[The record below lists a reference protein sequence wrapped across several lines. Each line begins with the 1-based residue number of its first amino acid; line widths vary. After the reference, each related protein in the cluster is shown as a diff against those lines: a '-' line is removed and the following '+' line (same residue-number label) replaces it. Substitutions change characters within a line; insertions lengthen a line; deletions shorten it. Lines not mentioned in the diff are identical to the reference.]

1 MQVPLLDLKRQY
13 ATIKTEVDEAIARV
27 LSHTQF
33 ILGPEVKQFEE
44 NLAAY
49 CESQF
54 AVGCASGTD
63 ALLLSLRACDVGPGD
78 EVITSSFSFFATGGA
93 ISRLGATPIFV
104 DILPDS
110 YNIDPAL
117 IEAKITPRTKVI
129 MPVHLFGQCADMDA
143 ISQLAKRHNLKIVE
157 DAAQAIGAKY
167 KNKKAGTLGD
177 LGCFSFFPSKNLG
190 AYGDAGAV
198 ITDDSEMAD
207 KIRMLRV
214 HGSRKKYYHETVG
227 YNSRLDTFQAAI
239 LCAKLNHLDR
249 WTNKRREYAKF
260 YSERFSHLPLRTPSE
275 GKDTF
280 NIFHQYTLAVS
291 NREQLKDFLKQKQ
304 IGFDTYYPLPLH
316 QQECYRQLAQSNG
329 SLPMAEKKSEEVI
342 SLPIFPELTQA
353 ELDYV
358 SDCIIGFYQK

>member
-13 ATIKTEVDEAIARV
+13 LTIKTEVDDAIARV

-44 NLAAY
+44 SLAAY

-78 EVITSSFSFFATGGA
+78 EVITSSFSFFATAGA

-143 ISQLAKRHNLKIVE
+143 ISELAKKHNLKIVE

-198 ITDDSEMAD
+198 ITDDPEMAD

-239 LCAKLNHLDR
+239 LSAKLNHLDQ

-260 YSERFSHLPLRTPSE
+260 YSERFSHLPLQTPGE

-280 NIFHQYTLAVS
+280 HIFHQYTLAVS
-291 NREQLKDFLKQKQ
+291 NRDKLKDFLKQKQ

-329 SLPMAEKKSEEVI
+329 SFPMAEKKSAEVI
-342 SLPIFPELTQA
+342 SLPIFPELTGA